1 MYDEMV
7 YFASGKNTGAETGRP
22 CKLRSRN
29 LAMPFEAPLPQRSDH
44 KPRRSAQESPSF
56 HRLGSF
62 FANRAPG
69 RLPLRPD
76 LKGRLTAREERGK
89 IVLSAVPS
97 SHGPMTRIRYSSLPL
112 FRTGI
117 GFGGSVRGKR
127 FGARAEPG
135 NLMPTIWHCQAE
147 GPPGPKEAPGNAG
160 AKFLGG
166 DQKGTIAVKFR
177 WRPTAQSAAE
187 PCRSPSRRRG

>member
-1 MYDEMV
+1 MTKWC
-7 YFASGKNTGAETGRP
+7 ASGTNTGAETGRP

-76 LKGRLTAREERGK
+76 LKGRLTAREAREERGK

-97 SHGPMTRIRYSSLPL
+97 SHGPMTRIRYSSLSL

-117 GFGGSVRGKR
+117 GFGWVRSRKAFQR
-127 FGARAEPG
+127 SCGARKPDADY
-135 NLMPTIWHCQAE
+135 NCQAE
-147 GPPGPKEAPGNAG
+147 RPPGPKEAPGNAG

>member
-1 MYDEMV
+1 MV

-97 SHGPMTRIRYSSLPL
+97 SHGPMTCIRYSSLSL

-117 GFGGSVRGKR
+117 GFGWVRSRKAFRRSCGGRKPDADYMALSGGTATR
-127 FGARAEPG
+127 TERSPG
-135 NLMPTIWHCQAE
+135 H
-147 GPPGPKEAPGNAG
+147 AG

-177 WRPTAQSAAE
+177 WRPTAQWQ
-187 PCRSPSRRRG
+187 RSLVGRHHVGGVDRR

>member
-1 MYDEMV
+1 VRPGKIRVLKRADL
-7 YFASGKNTGAETGRP
+7 ASSEAAT
-22 CKLRSRN
+22 SRCPSKRRYLN
-29 LAMPFEAPLPQRSDH
+29 VPTTSPAVRHKRAPV
-44 KPRRSAQESPSF
+44 

-76 LKGRLTAREERGK
+76 LKGRLTAREAREERGK

-97 SHGPMTRIRYSSLPL
+97 SHGPMTRIRYSSLSL

-117 GFGGSVRGKR
+117 GFGWVRSRKAFRRSCGGRKPDADYMALSGGTATR
-127 FGARAEPG
+127 TERSPG
-135 NLMPTIWHCQAE
+135 H
-147 GPPGPKEAPGNAG
+147 AG

>member
-1 MYDEMV
+1 MYDERV

-29 LAMPFEAPLPQRSDH
+29 LAMPFEAPLPQRSDQ
-44 KPRRSAQESPSF
+44 KPHRSAQESPSF

-117 GFGGSVRGKR
+117 GFGWVRSRKAFR
-127 FGARAEPG
+127 RSCGARKPDADYMA
-135 NLMPTIWHCQAE
+135 LS
-147 GPPGPKEAPGNAG
+147 
-160 AKFLGG
+160 GG
-166 DQKGTIAVKFR
+166 RATR
-177 WRPTAQSAAE
+177 TE
-187 PCRSPSRRRG
+187 RSPGQCRGQVSGRRPEGNYRRKVQMASHCSIGSGAL

>member
-1 MYDEMV
+1 MV

-117 GFGGSVRGKR
+117 GFRWVRSRKA
-127 FGARAEPG
+127 FGARADARK
-135 NLMPTIWHCQAE
+135 LMRLYGIVSR
-147 GPPGPKEAPGNAG
+147 
-160 AKFLGG
+160 
-166 DQKGTIAVKFR
+166 KGH
-177 WRPTAQSAAE
+177 SD
-187 PCRSPSRRRG
+187 RSPGQCRGQVSGRRPEGNYRRKVQMASHCSIGSGAL

>member
-1 MYDEMV
+1 MGRRNGDHGIHRSGSGLEMYDEMV

-29 LAMPFEAPLPQRSDH
+29 LAMPFEAPLPLRSDP

-76 LKGRLTAREERGK
+76 LKGRLTAREERGT
-89 IVLSAVPS
+89 IVLLRPMVP
-97 SHGPMTRIRYSSLPL
+97 
-112 FRTGI
+112 
-117 GFGGSVRGKR
+117 
-127 FGARAEPG
+127 
-135 NLMPTIWHCQAE
+135 
-147 GPPGPKEAPGNAG
+147 
-160 AKFLGG
+160 
-166 DQKGTIAVKFR
+166 
-177 WRPTAQSAAE
+177 
-187 PCRSPSRRRG
+187 

>member
-1 MYDEMV
+1 MV
-7 YFASGKNTGAETGRP
+7 NFASGKNTGAETGRP

-29 LAMPFEAPLPQRSDH
+29 LAMPFEAPLPQRSDP

-117 GFGGSVRGKR
+117 GFGWVRSRKAFR
-127 FGARAEPG
+127 RSCGARKPDADYMAFSG
-135 NLMPTIWHCQAE
+135 GRAT
-147 GPPGPKEAPGNAG
+147 GPKEAPGNAG

-166 DQKGTIAVKFR
+166 DQKRTKSSDGVPLLNR
-177 WRPTAQSAAE
+177 Q
-187 PCRSPSRRRG
+187 RSLVGRHHVGGVDRR

>member
-1 MYDEMV
+1 MQAQKPQPRD
-7 YFASGKNTGAETGRP
+7 A
-22 CKLRSRN
+22 LRSAVTSTFR
-29 LAMPFEAPLPQRSDH
+29 P

-76 LKGRLTAREERGK
+76 LKGQLTAREAREERGK

-97 SHGPMTRIRYSSLPL
+97 SHGPMTRIRYSSLSL

-117 GFGGSVRGKR
+117 GFGWVRSRKAFR
-127 FGARAEPG
+127 RSCGARKPDADYMALSGGRATRTE
-135 NLMPTIWHCQAE
+135 
-147 GPPGPKEAPGNAG
+147 EAPGNAG